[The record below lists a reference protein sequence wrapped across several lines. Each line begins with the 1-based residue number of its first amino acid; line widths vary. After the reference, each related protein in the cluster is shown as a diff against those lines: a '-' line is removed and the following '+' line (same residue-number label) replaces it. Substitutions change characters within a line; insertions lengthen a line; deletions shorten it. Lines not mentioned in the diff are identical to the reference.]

1 MEYALFTQNNKVV
14 EIKNVDDLTQEK
26 LSELQSLGWKEV
38 VDVEKPT
45 YNEEIEYIHRYINI
59 EEDGSYKNVYVV
71 MTDRE
76 KAINKIS
83 TLKQQL
89 ADTDYKVVK
98 NMEYQ
103 MAMMTSTEPNQ
114 VILDLYN
121 PQELHNER
129 QALRDKI
136 NELEQLLKGE

>member
-83 TLKQQL
+83 TLKKQL

-114 VILDLYN
+114 IILDLYN

-136 NELEQLLKGE
+136 NELEQLLK